1 MGDDEKYPFI
11 DKVSKKHINK
21 SNKKK
26 KSNNNISNE
35 ENKKINI
42 NNIEENHKIDNTKE
56 GNIEQLNVSLNDDI
70 KNSIT
75 KRIPNISRDLKL
87 DVCVAIPSTI
97 INNKSDVIKSYLTS
111 FLARIFTIFSISKIY
126 IYDDYLEQ
134 ENLINKQKNYGDYQ
148 NEKYKK
154 DIKNNSNN
162 INKNMHNNIK
172 KDPNDNDQNGFDNIV
187 NNEKNKE
194 ESPQYSYL
202 CKYMHYNLQ
211 YLETPQYLRKHLF
224 PITNF
229 LKNSG
234 IMNPVDAPHHL
245 RSDEWLPFR
254 EGVVLQ
260 KSSNGIIVDVG
271 LFSNVLIENVNYINI
286 GTRVTVLFQSNS
298 YELFQ
303 KKNPNVLFTGKL
315 IHPSV
320 PKLYNLYWGY
330 SIEILKNLSDIFK
343 LQVDYLIGTSERGKF
358 IDDTMVSF
366 RDAKSVLI
374 VFGNKDGLEDLLIK
388 EKEKKKNKIFSPE
401 KKVKVLNKM
410 LKKFD
415 LFINTCPCQTSRTIR
430 TEEAITI
437 TLSLLHNIL
446 K

>member
-1 MGDDEKYPFI
+1 MGDDEKYPFL

-26 KSNNNISNE
+26 KINNNISNE
-35 ENKKINI
+35 ENKKLNI
-42 NNIEENHKIDNTKE
+42 NNLEEKHKIDNTK
-56 GNIEQLNVSLNDDI
+56 GSDIEQLNVSLNDDI

-134 ENLINKQKNYGDYQ
+134 ENLINKEKNYVDFQ

-162 INKNMHNNIK
+162 INKNMYININ
-172 KDPNDNDQNGFDNIV
+172 KDPNDNDQNIFDNIE

-194 ESPQYSYL
+194 ESHKYSYL

-234 IMNPVDAPHHL
+234 LMNPVHAPHHL

-260 KSSNGIIVDVG
+260 KSSKGIIVDVG

-343 LQVDYLIGTSERGKF
+343 IQVDYLIGTSERGKF
-358 IDDTMVSF
+358 IDDSMISC

-401 KKVKVLNKM
+401 KKIKVLDKM

-430 TEEAITI
+430 TEEAIII

>member
-26 KSNNNISNE
+26 KNNISNE
-35 ENKKINI
+35 ENEKLNI
-42 NNIEENHKIDNTKE
+42 NNIEEKHKIDNTKE
-56 GNIEQLNVSLNDDI
+56 SNVEQFNVSLNDDI

-134 ENLINKQKNYGDYQ
+134 EHLINKQKNYGDYQ

-162 INKNMHNNIK
+162 VNKNMHMNLK
-172 KDPNDNDQNGFDNIV
+172 KDSNDNDHNTFDNIV
-187 NNEKNKE
+187 NNEKNKKE
-194 ESPQYSYL
+194 LPKYSYL

-358 IDDTMVSF
+358 IDDSMVSF
-366 RDAKSVLI
+366 RDAK
-374 VFGNKDGLEDLLIK
+374 
-388 EKEKKKNKIFSPE
+388 
-401 KKVKVLNKM
+401 
-410 LKKFD
+410 
-415 LFINTCPCQTSRTIR
+415 
-430 TEEAITI
+430 
-437 TLSLLHNIL
+437 
-446 K
+446 